1 MKKPN
6 STLLVLVIAS
16 MIGLY
21 IFSKAFNYKYKQT
34 ETISVTGAADTNFV
48 SDMIVWS
55 GSFSRTSFN
64 MQEAFDALK
73 KDEEITETSDINEV
87 IDEIIPPGWSYYKY
101 TKFKHKLCG
110 DTNSEVTIKIQKPFI
125 EKKFEIIRQ
134 KVVLNEPEEIIN
146 ALSLLHEKRTNEYKE
161 LWGEDEWE
169 RMFMCP
175 NYDYAYFD
183 KLDEA
188 YEEEQAKLAEQYY
201 NNNDSEDYDNY

>member
-1 MKKPN
+1 MNLFREKERVREYDDKPKYNQFKSYN
-6 STLLVLVIAS
+6 STPVVIKKDFLLKENEFPDLATPVNSNSNI
-16 MIGLY
+16 
-21 IFSKAFNYKYKQT
+21 SKN
-34 ETISVTGAADTNFV
+34 TN
-48 SDMIVWS
+48 IK
-55 GSFSRTSFN
+55 SFSSL
-64 MQEAFDALK
+64 LK
-73 KDEEITETSDINEV
+73 KDEEINETSTVNEV

-101 TKFKHKLCG
+101 TKFKNGLCG
-110 DTNSEVTIKIQKPFI
+110 DTCSNVVTKIQKPFI

-134 KVVLNEPEEIIN
+134 KVVLNEDEEIIN

-161 LWGEDEWE
+161 LWGESEWE

-201 NNNDSEDYDNY
+201 NNNDSEDYDYY

>member
-1 MKKPN
+1 MNLFRERQREYDDKPKYNQFKSYN
-6 STLLVLVIAS
+6 STPVVIKKDFLLKEDEFPDLATPVNINS
-16 MIGLY
+16 NIN
-21 IFSKAFNYKYKQT
+21 KN
-34 ETISVTGAADTNFV
+34 TNV
-48 SDMIVWS
+48 K
-55 GSFSRTSFN
+55 SFSSL
-64 MQEAFDALK
+64 LK
-73 KDEEITETSDINEV
+73 KDEEINETSDINEV

-101 TKFKHKLCG
+101 TKIKNGLCG

-134 KVVLNEPEEIIN
+134 KVILNEAEEIIN

-161 LWGEDEWE
+161 SWGESEWE

-188 YEEEQAKLAEQYY
+188 YEAEQAKLAEQYY
-201 NNNDSEDYDNY
+201 NNNDSEDYDY